1 MTAFAYRDGILCA
14 EDVPLTTIAR
24 SVGTPFYCYSTAM
37 LAGAYQAF
45 ADAFDGQTIDIHYA
59 MKANANRAVVTTL
72 AGFGAG
78 ADVVSEGEMRL
89 ALSAGIAP
97 DHIVFSGVGKSRAE
111 LSAALDAGIGQINV
125 ESVPELEALS
135 EFAAAR
141 GVTVTCAIRINPD
154 VDAGTHAKITTGLKG
169 NKFGID
175 IEQAAEVFRRA
186 AALPGVSATGIAIH
200 IGSQLTELTPFGN
213 AFIRVAELVGHLRAQ
228 GHTIDRL
235 DLGGGLGIAY
245 QDEVPPSL
253 PAYADLVREIIAPT
267 GCRIMIEPG
276 RALVG
281 NGGVLVSRIIYRKIG
296 QSRTF
301 LVIDAAMNDLLRPS
315 LYDAWHAILPVR
327 QSAADTPHEP
337 VDVVG
342 PICETGDTFAVQ
354 RQLPHMEADD
364 LLAFTGAGAYGSV
377 MASSYNL
384 RPLVP
389 EVLVDGVKFA
399 VVRKRPTFDEMMA
412 LEALPPWLAAPS
424 RPDTDRTD
432 I

>member
-1 MTAFAYRDGILCA
+1 MTAFTYRDGALCA
-14 EDVPLTTIAR
+14 EGLPLAEIAR

-37 LAGAYQAF
+37 LEGAYGAF
-45 ADAFDGQTIDIHYA
+45 ADAFAGLDIDIHYA
-59 MKANANRAVVTTL
+59 MKANSNLAVIATL
-72 AGFGAG
+72 ARQGAG

-89 ALSAGIAP
+89 AMAAGVAP
-97 DHIVFSGVGKSRAE
+97 GHMVFSGVGKSADE
-111 LSAALDAGIGQINV
+111 LTAALDAGIGQINV

-135 EFAAAR
+135 ALAAAR
-141 GVTVTCAIRINPD
+141 NATVPIAIRVNPD

-175 IEQAAEVFRRA
+175 IEQAAEVFRHA
-186 AALPGVSATGIAIH
+186 ADLPGISATGVAIH
-200 IGSQLTELTPFGN
+200 IGSQLTELGPFRN
-213 AFIRVAELVGHLRAQ
+213 AFTRLAELVGTLRGQ
-228 GHTIDRL
+228 GLTIDRL

-253 PAYADLVREIIAPT
+253 PAYADLVREIIVPT

-281 NGGVLVSRIIYRKIG
+281 NAGVLVSRVIYRKSG
-296 QSRTF
+296 QSRVF
-301 LVIDAAMNDLLRPS
+301 LIVDAAMNDLMRPS
-315 LYDAWHAILPVR
+315 LYEAWHNILPLR
-327 QSAADTPHEP
+327 QSDADTPHES

-342 PICETGDTFAVQ
+342 PICESSDTFAVQ

-377 MASSYNL
+377 MASTYNA

-389 EVLVDGVKFA
+389 EVLVSDGKFA
-399 VVRKRPTFDEMMA
+399 VVRKRPTFAEMMA
-412 LEALPPWLAAPS
+412 LEAMPPWLAGP
-424 RPDTDRTD
+424 
-432 I
+432 

>member
-1 MTAFAYRDGILCA
+1 MTAFAYRDGVLCA
-14 EDVPLTTIAR
+14 EDLPLADIAR

-37 LAGAYQAF
+37 LNGAYRAF
-45 ADAFDGQTIDIHYA
+45 ADAFDGAVETGAVDIHYA
-59 MKANANRAVVTTL
+59 MKANSNRAVVATL
-72 AGFGAG
+72 AGLGAG

-89 ALSAGIAP
+89 AMSAGVSP
-97 DHIVFSGVGKSRAE
+97 SHIVFSGVGKSRDE
-111 LSAALDAGIGQINV
+111 LAAALDAGVGQINV

-135 EFAAAR
+135 ALAAAR
-141 GVTVTCAIRINPD
+141 GVTVNIAIRINPD

-175 IEQAAEVFRRA
+175 IEQAPEVFQRTA
-186 AALPGVSATGIAIH
+186 GLPGLSATGIAIH
-200 IGSQLTELTPFGN
+200 IGSQLTELGPFRN
-213 AFIRVAELVGHLRAQ
+213 AFTRLAGLVETLRGQ
-228 GHTIDRL
+228 GLTIDRL

-253 PAYADLVREIIAPT
+253 PAYADLVREIIVPT

-281 NGGVLVSRIIYRKIG
+281 NAGVLVSRVIYRKTG
-296 QSRTF
+296 QSRIF
-301 LVIDAAMNDLLRPS
+301 LIIDAAMNDLLRPS
-315 LYDAWHAILPVR
+315 LYEAWHTILPLR

-342 PICETGDTFAVQ
+342 PICESGDTFAVQ

-377 MASSYNL
+377 MASTYNA
-384 RPLVP
+384 RPLIP
-389 EVLVDGVKFA
+389 EVLVSDGKFA
-399 VVRKRPTFDEMMA
+399 VVRKRPTFAEMMA
-412 LEALPPWLAAPS
+412 LEAMPPWLAVP
-424 RPDTDRTD
+424 
-432 I
+432 

>member
-1 MTAFAYRDGILCA
+1 MTAFAYRDGVLCA
-14 EDVPLTTIAR
+14 EDAPLTAIAEAA
-24 SVGTPFYCYSTAM
+24 GTPFYCYSTAM
-37 LAGAYQAF
+37 LGGAYGAF
-45 ADAFDGQTIDIHYA
+45 ADAFEGLSVDIHYA
-59 MKANANRAVVTTL
+59 MKANSNRAVVRTL

-89 ALSAGIAP
+89 ALSAGVAP
-97 DHIVFSGVGKSRAE
+97 GHIVFSGVGKSRDE
-111 LSAALDAGIGQINV
+111 LAAALDAGIGQINV

-135 EFAAAR
+135 ALAAAR
-141 GVTVTCAIRINPD
+141 GVTATIAIRVNPD

-175 IEQAAEVFRRA
+175 IEQAAEVFRHA
-186 AALPGVSATGIAIH
+186 ADLPGIAATGIAIH
-200 IGSQLTELTPFGN
+200 IGSQLTELDPFRN
-213 AFIRVAELVGHLRAQ
+213 AFTRLAGLVEALRGQ

-253 PAYADLVREIIAPT
+253 PAYADLVRQIILPT

-281 NGGVLVSRIIYRKIG
+281 NAGVLVSRVIYRKVG
-296 QSRTF
+296 QSRVF
-301 LVIDAAMNDLLRPS
+301 LIVDAAMNDLLRPS
-315 LYDAWHAILPVR
+315 LYDAWHTILPVR

-342 PICETGDTFAVQ
+342 PICESGDTFAVQ
-354 RQLPHMEADD
+354 RQLPQMEAGD
-364 LLAFTGAGAYGSV
+364 LLALTGAGAYGAV
-377 MASSYNL
+377 MASTYNA

-389 EVLVDGVKFA
+389 EVLVNGENFA
-399 VVRKRPTFDEMMA
+399 LVRKRPTFDEMMK
-412 LEALPPWLAAPS
+412 LEVSPPWLAAP
-424 RPDTDRTD
+424 
-432 I
+432 

>member
-14 EDVPLTTIAR
+14 EDVPLTTIAG
-24 SVGTPFYCYSTAM
+24 SVGSPFYCYSTAM
-37 LAGAYQAF
+37 LAGAYHAF
-45 ADAFDGQTIDIHYA
+45 ADAFDGQEVEIHYA
-59 MKANANRAVVTTL
+59 MKANSNRAVVATL
-72 AGFGAG
+72 GGLGAG
-78 ADVVSEGEMRL
+78 ADVVSVGEMQL
-89 ALSAGIAP
+89 ALAAGIAP
-97 DHIVFSGVGKSRAE
+97 DHIVFSGVGKAPAE
-111 LSAALDAGIGQINV
+111 LSAALDAEIGQINV

-135 EFAAAR
+135 GLAAAR
-141 GVTVTCAIRINPD
+141 GVTATCAIRVNPD
-154 VDAGTHAKITTGLKG
+154 VDAGTHAKITTGKKG

-175 IEQAAEVFRRA
+175 IEQAAEVFQHA
-186 AALPGVSATGIAIH
+186 ASLPGISATGIAIH
-200 IGSQLTELTPFGN
+200 IGSQLTELTPYRN
-213 AFIRVAELVGHLRAQ
+213 AFTRLAELVGALRAQ
-228 GHTIDRL
+228 GNTIDRL

-245 QDEVPPSL
+245 RDEMPPSL

-281 NGGVLVSRIIYRKIG
+281 NAGVLVSRVIYRKIG
-296 QSRTF
+296 QSRVF
-301 LVIDAAMNDLLRPS
+301 LVIDAAMNDLLRPA

-354 RQLPHMEADD
+354 RQLPHMEAED
-364 LLAFTGAGAYGSV
+364 LLAFTGAGAYGAV

-389 EVLVDGVKFA
+389 EVLVDGEKFA
-399 VVRKRPTFDEMMA
+399 LVRKRPTFDEMMS
-412 LEALPPWLAAPS
+412 LEVLPPWLATPL